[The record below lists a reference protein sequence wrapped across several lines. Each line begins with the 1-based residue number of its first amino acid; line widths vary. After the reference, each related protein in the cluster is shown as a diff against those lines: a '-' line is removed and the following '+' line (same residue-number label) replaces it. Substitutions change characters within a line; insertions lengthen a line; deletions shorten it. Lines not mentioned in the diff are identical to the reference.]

1 MPLEIDFKYIANI
14 FPNLIEKIPIT
25 LLVVLIA
32 GVFGFFWAVIVTVI
46 RIKKVK
52 VLFPIILV
60 YVSFIK
66 STPVLLQLFVVYYGV
81 PLLFKS
87 IGIDINNWSQKVFA
101 IITLVIT
108 YGAYLSD
115 VMRPAYIAVNK
126 GQHDAADSIGL
137 TGTQKFIRIICP
149 QLFPIALP
157 SLCNLLLEL
166 IKETSILFAIGVVDL
181 MGEAK
186 IIIANNYGIGK
197 MQVFI
202 AVAIIYWIITVMVEK
217 GINVLEKRYQKF
229 RFANGNK
236 V

>member
-1 MPLEIDFKYIANI
+1 MLLEIDFKYIANI
-14 FPNLIEKIPIT
+14 FFNLAEKLPIT
-25 LLVVLIA
+25 LWVVLIA

-52 VLFPIILV
+52 IIFPIILV
-60 YVSFIK
+60 YISFIK

-81 PLLFKS
+81 PILFKS
-87 IGIDINNWSQKVFA
+87 IGIDINDWSRTAFA
-101 IITLVIT
+101 IVTLVIT

-115 VMRPAYIAVNK
+115 VMRPAYLAVNK
-126 GQHDAADSIGL
+126 GQHDAADSIGS

-186 IIIANNYGIGK
+186 LIIANNYGIGK

-202 AVAIIYWIITVMVEK
+202 AVAIMYWIISVAVEK
-217 GINVLEKRYQKF
+217 EINLLEKRYQKF